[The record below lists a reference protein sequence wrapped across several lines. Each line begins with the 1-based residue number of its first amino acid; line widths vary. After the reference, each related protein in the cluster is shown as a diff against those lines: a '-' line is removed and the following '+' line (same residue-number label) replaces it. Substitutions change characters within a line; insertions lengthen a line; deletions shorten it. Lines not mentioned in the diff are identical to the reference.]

1 MDIFKVLNNDN
12 NGLSEEETAFA
23 EKFNSDLRE
32 KIIYEL
38 VEYEIKEF
46 ARYLK
51 EDTEIFKE
59 NIENIFVNGKKGYKD
74 MPTKTLID
82 IYLSKLNEGDFI
94 NLIESISGI

>member
-12 NGLSEEETAFA
+12 NGLSEDEKAFA

-94 NLIESISGI
+94 NLIESTSGI